1 MLSTILETYGF
12 NAEKYTI
19 KPFGS
24 GLINHTW
31 IVRNNDEEYIL
42 QRVNNNVFKNP
53 YAISENIRLI
63 ANYLKRHFPNYFFVT
78 PLHSKDNQDIVENS
92 DGYYRIFPFVKN
104 SVTYMTVES
113 PELAFEAANQFGKF
127 THLLSGFDEKLLKET
142 IPDFH
147 NLTLRH
153 KQFEDSLKHG
163 NKERLS
169 EAKQILKKLER
180 FQYIVSEFDQIK
192 KNIQFRKRVMHHDT
206 KISNVLFD
214 HQHNGLCVIDLDT
227 VMPGYFISDVGDMMR
242 TYLSPVSEEEK
253 DFSKIEVRDDYFVAI
268 VQGYLAEM
276 QGDLTSEEQK
286 NFIYAGKFMIYM
298 QCIRFLSDYFNNDI
312 YYGSSYE
319 GQNFNRAINQLY
331 LLERLEEKEE
341 SLLHRI
347 KQHKYIFTAE
357 NQNE

>member
-1 MLSTILETYGF
+1 MVSAILDSFGFDAETCI
-12 NAEKYTI
+12 I

-31 IVRNNDEEYIL
+31 LLKDHEDDYIL

-53 YAISENIRLI
+53 YAISENIRLL
-63 ANYLKRHFPNYFFVT
+63 ADYLRRHFPGYLFVT
-78 PLHSKDNQDIVENS
+78 PLLSKDNHDVVENS
-92 DGYYRIFPFVKN
+92 EGYYRIFPFVKN
-104 SVTYMTVES
+104 SVTYMTVET
-113 PELAFEAANQFGKF
+113 PQVAFEAANQFGKF

-147 NLTLRH
+147 NLTLRY
-153 KQFEDSLKHG
+153 KQFQSSLQNG
-163 NKERLS
+163 NQERLAQ
-169 EAKQILKKLER
+169 AKQILKKLQR
-180 FQYIVSEFDQIK
+180 FEYIVDEFEQIK
-192 KNIQFRKRVMHHDT
+192 KSAQFRQRVMHHDT

-214 HQHNGLCVIDLDT
+214 QEHNGLCVIDLDT
-227 VMPGYFISDVGDMMR
+227 VMAGYFISDVGDMMR
-242 TYLSPVSEEEK
+242 TYLCPVSEEEK

-276 QGDLTSEEQK
+276 QADLTAEEQK

-312 YYGSSYE
+312 YYGSSYD
-319 GQNFNRAINQLY
+319 GQNFNRAVNQLV

-341 SLLHRI
+341 SLLQRI
-347 KQHKYIFTAE
+347 RQHKYVSTSE
-357 NQNE
+357 N